1 MQFSRTAPRLAA
13 LLTTVT
19 LMFAPIA
26 AHADDIPGTPGPD
39 TITGTP
45 ASDEISSGDGDD
57 VVTGDGDAVGGATVD
72 GGDDTISS
80 GDGDDVVTGDGDA
93 VFGGTVNGGNDTI
106 NGGDGDDNLT
116 GDGDAV
122 LGGTVNGGDDTI
134 NGGDGNDQILGDGF
148 DFLGATNG
156 GDDVLNGGDGDD
168 VIYGDGDSFC
178 IVIFCNTIAN
188 GGDDVLNG
196 EGGNDVLLGNSG
208 SDLLCGGE
216 GDDLLLGG
224 EDADIAC
231 AVDDVV
237 TVAAGVV
244 SVLDL
249 AGNDEQLDDETSE
262 VSPLIY
268 SIEKTNRCTD
278 ATIDAD
284 TGELTFSATRSGSL
298 TYGVTRADAAFTT
311 LADVLIAV
319 TGRGGCG
326 AVTGSGNTGNA
337 STAADNVV
345 TTAGYTSAVLPD
357 TGAPEHIMLGAA
369 GGLLLVL
376 SGLGLIAGER
386 RRIHA

>member
-1 MQFSRTAPRLAA
+1 M
-13 LLTTVT
+13 
-19 LMFAPIA
+19 
-26 AHADDIPGTPGPD
+26 
-39 TITGTP
+39 ITGTP
-45 ASDEISSGDGDD
+45 GSDEIRSGGGDD
-57 VVTGDGDAVGGATVD
+57 VVTGDGNAVL
-72 GGDDTISS
+72 
-80 GDGDDVVTGDGDA
+80 
-93 VFGGTVNGGNDTI
+93 GGTVNGGNDTI
-106 NGGDGDDNLT
+106 NGGDGDDYLT
-116 GDGDAV
+116 GDGGAA

-148 DFLGATNG
+148 DFLGGTTNG

-168 VIYGDGDSFC
+168 VIYGDGNDVIYVDGDSGVIC
-178 IVIFCNTIAN
+178 IVFFCSPTAN

-319 TGRGGCG
+319 TGRGRCG
-326 AVTGSGNTGNA
+326 AVTGSGSTGNA

-357 TGAPEHIMLGAA
+357 AGAPEHVMLGAA

-386 RRIHA
+386 RRIRA